1 MAASEVKTGL
11 DKLKQYASDHV
22 LGAVLGISALLA
34 LIIAFLLKRAGRQA
48 RNDDLDQVP
57 RADASVATDFDQ
69 KLQSIDLNLSADD
82 KPSDAAGSSK
92 TGV

>member
-82 KPSDAAGSSK
+82 KPSNAAGSSK